1 MSRRTNAYKRVVTTT
16 LLLTVVLVAL
26 AASMS
31 PLPFTRVEVRGQM
44 PITEIFRVDQNEE
57 ALDFNLV
64 ESRNSI
70 VQVGSYTLISN
81 SATGQFTLTIRPGEL
96 GTLDHFVFALDQGEP
111 RIEGQLSEL
120 PFAIRVTSESNRNP
134 AVGGSRAMVK
144 DLGVRGGYF
153 GNSAILYESGQIL
166 AEIPDFNP
174 DRYATGRY
182 SAALQLAIEV
192 L

>member
-81 SATGQFTLTIRPGEL
+81 SATGEL
-96 GTLDHFVFALDQGEP
+96 GNLDHFVFALDQGEP

-153 GNSAILYESGQIL
+153 GNSAILYESGEIL

>member
-81 SATGQFTLTIRPGEL
+81 SATGQFT
-96 GTLDHFVFALDQGEP
+96 
-111 RIEGQLSEL
+111 
-120 PFAIRVTSESNRNP
+120 
-134 AVGGSRAMVK
+134 
-144 DLGVRGGYF
+144 
-153 GNSAILYESGQIL
+153 
-166 AEIPDFNP
+166 
-174 DRYATGRY
+174 
-182 SAALQLAIEV
+182 
-192 L
+192 

>member
-1 MSRRTNAYKRVVTTT
+1 MNKRTQAHTFLVAT
-16 LLLTVVLVAL
+16 LLLLFIALSGL
-26 AASMS
+26 AAAVST
-31 PLPFTRVEVRGQM
+31 LPFNQIRVVGQM
-44 PITEIFRVDQNEE
+44 PITEIFRVDQNEQ

-81 SATGQFTLTIRPGEL
+81 NVSGQFKLTIKPGEL
-96 GTLDHFVFALDQGEP
+96 GDLDQFIFSLDQGEP
-111 RIEGQLSEL
+111 LIDGQLSEL
-120 PFAIRVTSESNRNP
+120 PFSIRVTSETSRTSS
-134 AVGGSRAMVK
+134 VGGSRAMVK
-144 DLGVRGGYF
+144 DLGVRGGYSN
-153 GNSAILYESGQIL
+153 NSAILYESGEIL

-182 SAALQLAIEV
+182 SAALQLSIEV

>member
-96 GTLDHFVFALDQGEP
+96 GNLDHFVFALDQGEP

-120 PFAIRVTSESNRNP
+120 PFAIRVTSESNRSP